1 MPDKVLVIPATVTVG
16 RGLPGYLP
24 LANGDLKELRQCTR
38 ADVEEAVGVLRD
50 LARTSRER
58 LEASYQDHLRDV
70 ESLAQVAAY
79 CTKFDQ
85 WKEIREGGAPRE
97 ILWEVEL

>member
-1 MPDKVLVIPATVTVG
+1 MADKVLVIPATVTVG
-16 RGLPGYLP
+16 RGLPAYLP

-38 ADVEEAVGVLRD
+38 ADIEEAVGVLRE

-58 LEASYQDHLRDV
+58 LEAAYQDHLRDV
-70 ESLAQVAAY
+70 ESLAQAAAY
-79 CTKFDQ
+79 CAKFDQ
-85 WKEIREGGAPRE
+85 WKEIREGGVPRE